1 MKPIPLEAE
10 RLHAVHLMS
19 IVQNKEIKVED
30 SRNVR
35 QNPDLVNVRDVP
47 HRGEGLLRQAGLQED
62 GPGLHQSELR
72 AGSRDHVR
80 TNERSVSHLHR
91 GEEASLGLVVG
102 LELGHVLHPLLLGD
116 GPLYRGRGGRRG
128 RGGGGLGRHAGLHS
142 CGYHHG
148 YWEISYTDQMTS

>member
-1 MKPIPLEAE
+1 MLFN
-10 RLHAVHLMS
+10 VHVMS
-19 IVQNKEIKVED
+19 IVQNKERKVED
-30 SRNVR
+30 PRNIR
-35 QNPDLVNVRDVP
+35 PSPDLVNVRDVP

-62 GPGLHQSELR
+62 GAGLHQSELR
-72 AGSRDHVR
+72 TGSRDHVR

-102 LELGHVLHPLLLGD
+102 LELCHVLHSLLLGD

-148 YWEISYTDQMTS
+148 YRGKSYTN